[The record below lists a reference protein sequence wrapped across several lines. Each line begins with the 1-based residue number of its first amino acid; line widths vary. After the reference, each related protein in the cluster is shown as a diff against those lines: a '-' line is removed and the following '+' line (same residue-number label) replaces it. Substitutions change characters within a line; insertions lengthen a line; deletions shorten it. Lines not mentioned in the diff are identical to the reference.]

1 MILNLLDNAIK
12 HTPPDGQVQ
21 MTLVL
26 HNGQYRITVTD
37 TGGGIPVDAQSHI
50 FERFYRVDKARSRT
64 ATGHGSGAGLG
75 LAIARWIAQA
85 HNGALTLAHSDSTGS
100 VFVAT
105 LPAPALS

>member
-1 MILNLLDNAIK
+1 
-12 HTPPDGQVQ
+12 
-21 MTLVL
+21 
-26 HNGQYRITVTD
+26 
-37 TGGGIPVDAQSHI
+37 VDAQAHI

-75 LAIARWIAQA
+75 LAIACWIAQA
-85 HNGALTLAHSDSTGS
+85 HNGTLTLAHSDATGS